1 MGAKGVLNVVVP
13 LAIAAA
19 ASFLLYV
26 KTEVVLAET
35 RTDAKATDKDVAA
48 TADATADAA
57 VAAVDEAQAAP
68 ISPSSVAVAAVLLGL

>member
-35 RTDAKATDKDVAA
+35 RVDAKATDKDVAIA
-48 TADATADAA
+48 ADVTGNAVAAAVDDTQAAIAEASDVADPTADA
-57 VAAVDEAQAAP
+57 
-68 ISPSSVAVAAVLLGL
+68 